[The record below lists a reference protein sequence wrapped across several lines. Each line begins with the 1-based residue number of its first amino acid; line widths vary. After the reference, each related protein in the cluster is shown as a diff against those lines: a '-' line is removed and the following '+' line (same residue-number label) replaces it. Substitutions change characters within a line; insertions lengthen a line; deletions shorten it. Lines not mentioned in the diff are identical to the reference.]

1 MTLPDPADDRDEPTD
16 EEIEEAIDRCEPEDA
31 LTELIGLTTDAEILK
46 WAHSFKQSIHD
57 AVNLHRE
64 NQNSDGDE

>member
-1 MTLPDPADDRDEPTD
+1 MTLPDPANDRDEPTD
-16 EEIEEAIDRCEPEDA
+16 EEVRACLAETDCEEELA
-31 LTELIGLTTDAEILK
+31 LLVDLVTDAEILK
-46 WAHSFKQSIHD
+46 WAHAFKQQIHD